1 MPRSLRE
8 NSWCNGWYFRDNRGH
23 SKPRCAEKGGE
34 GRAVQRC
41 CRPWNAVLPYPKPDV
56 TFVGQWP
63 RDDPRSSPQTVSR
76 LRLLRTTSLLLSFD
90 DLHLARRSVNWIILP
105 RDVVLCSSSSCI
117 VKKLFLFSFYFIL
130 FIYFFITYYSAS
142 MRIEWGFLDCNLLG
156 IIVYWNFWY
165 HFILTISGCN
175 KIFIDTTNLNSCD
188 IELRT

>member
-105 RDVVLCSSSSCI
+105 RDVVLCSCI

-156 IIVYWNFWY
+156 IIVFLEFLISFHLNNF
-165 HFILTISGCN
+165 GM
-175 KIFIDTTNLNSCD
+175 
-188 IELRT
+188 